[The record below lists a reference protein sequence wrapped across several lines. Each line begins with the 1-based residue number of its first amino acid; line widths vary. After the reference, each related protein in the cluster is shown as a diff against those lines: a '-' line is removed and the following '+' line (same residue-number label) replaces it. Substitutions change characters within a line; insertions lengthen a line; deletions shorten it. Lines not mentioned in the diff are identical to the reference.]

1 MAIFYAAVEDD
12 PLDSG
17 KGSYVLASVRV
28 GTVKGEDGRD
38 RRLVF
43 VGDSAWCERCKTM
56 GVITGGAPVPDRRRL
71 LDTANGMRRQAV
83 GGDMVVCKCEQ
94 HPQII
99 PVYGRRFKI
108 TLDGDGAKVL
118 RRTAPQSAIAS
129 QATHDEQFSL
139 TDDDGQPLR
148 GVRYRVRIGSNVVA
162 SGVTDTN
169 GRTGRIT
176 TDGSERLRLEV
187 AH

>member
-71 LDTANGMRRQAV
+71 LDVVNGMRRQAV

-94 HPQII
+94 HPRII
-99 PVYGRRFKI
+99 AVNGRKFTI
-108 TLDGDGAKVL
+108 TVDGDGAKVL
-118 RRTAPQSAIAS
+118 SRNAPRSAPS
-129 QATHDEQFSL
+129 VYDEQFTLLDSY
-139 TDDDGQPLR
+139 TGQPLS
-148 GVRYRVRIGSNVVA
+148 GVRYRVHVA
-162 SGVTDTN
+162 FGKVYAGVTDAQ
-169 GRTGRIT
+169 GRTERVS
-176 TDGSERLRLEV
+176 SENAHALRLEV
-187 AH
+187 RGV